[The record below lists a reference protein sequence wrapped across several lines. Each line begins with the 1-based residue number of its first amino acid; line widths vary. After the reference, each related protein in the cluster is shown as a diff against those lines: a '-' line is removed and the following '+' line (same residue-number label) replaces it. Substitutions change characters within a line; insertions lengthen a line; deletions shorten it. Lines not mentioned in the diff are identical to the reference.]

1 MADTHEA
8 PTQEL
13 ILPMF
18 GVPRGAAPP
27 EGRAGGVGA
36 PDDRPGG
43 VPEAV
48 GRFVDLVEAVREH
61 EGAASHRA
69 VPKRPGDHRLYR
81 RLDEIEGLGRGT
93 AGGSNGSSPAS
104 FRNEGRTK

>member
-18 GVPRGAAPP
+18 GVARGAAPP
-27 EGRAGGVGA
+27 EGRADVVA
-36 PDDRPGG
+36 SDRRPGG

-104 FRNEGRTK
+104 FRNEGKTK